1 MITGHKQ
8 NLAMIP
14 YKTSENMAK
23 KISLRLA
30 DFGHLGGWGSL
41 GEFTKKGK
49 FVKNIFFQTMLNEF

>member
-14 YKTSENMAK
+14 YNTSENMTK

-30 DFGHLGGWGSL
+30 GFDH
-41 GEFTKKGK
+41 
-49 FVKNIFFQTMLNEF
+49 